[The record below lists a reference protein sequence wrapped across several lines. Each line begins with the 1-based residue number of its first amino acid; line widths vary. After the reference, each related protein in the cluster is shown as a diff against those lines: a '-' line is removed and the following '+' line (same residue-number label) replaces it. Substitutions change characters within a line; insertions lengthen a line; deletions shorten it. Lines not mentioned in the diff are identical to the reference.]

1 MLPTTP
7 ILNDGEDVLVGTVAD
22 MRTPIAVG
30 MCCAAIF
37 ALAMV
42 GGADARTVTKGVQLD
57 RDAPLERVVR
67 EYVDCPAGLN
77 VPQIPEA
84 CGTIR
89 IVDGARSQRITPLD
103 QLPRHDYGWYPSFPR
118 FADLTGDGR
127 PEVIWSLST
136 SGGTGS
142 SPGAVGVHRWNSRSA
157 KRIFY
162 RSPSGGRTQSS
173 RLRILPKRRGRR
185 ELQLVEYVRASGDAT
200 CCPTFRRTRR
210 YRYDGRRM
218 APVKGSTHLRRN

>member
-1 MLPTTP
+1 MQA
-7 ILNDGEDVLVGTVAD
+7 GTVAD
-22 MRTPIAVG
+22 MRTLIGVG
-30 MCCAAIF
+30 TCGAAIV
-37 ALAMV
+37 ALALV
-42 GGADARTVTKGVQLD
+42 GAADARTVTKRVQLD

-77 VPQIPEA
+77 VPQEPEA

-89 IVDGARSQRITPLD
+89 IVDGSRSQRITALD
-103 QLPRHDYGWYPSFPR
+103 QRPRFDFGWYPSFPR

-127 PEVIWSLST
+127 PEIIWSLST

-142 SPGAVGVHRWNSRSA
+142 SPGAIGVHRWNGRVA

-162 RSPSGGRTQSS
+162 RSPTGGRTQNS

-185 ELQLVEYVRASGDAT
+185 ELLLVESVRSSGDAT

-210 YRYDGRRM
+210 YRYNGRRM